1 MNNNNEEPLPIVL
14 ESNHRLIQQILE
26 WHNRIQQLERENC
39 ELRKQLEKLQSAEY
53 NR

>member
-1 MNNNNEEPLPIVL
+1 MNNNEQPFSIVL

-39 ELRKQLEKLQSAEY
+39 ELRKQLEKFVSAEY
-53 NR
+53 NK